1 MAARAKKDGRATKYQ
16 IMKNPTRNLLIL
28 LHGQPM
34 SEQAIE
40 QEVDNLNTL
49 LIITESTERF
59 CSAHELVNRN
69 RITSSKSKIL
79 KESRYTE
86 LRPFRFLINKN

>member
-1 MAARAKKDGRATKYQ
+1 
-16 IMKNPTRNLLIL
+16 MKNPTRNLLIL
-28 LHGQPM
+28 LHGQLLTD
-34 SEQAIE
+34 QAIE

-49 LIITESTERF
+49 LMITESSSCF
-59 CSAHELVNRN
+59 CRAHELVNRN
-69 RITSSKSKIL
+69 HITSSKSKIL